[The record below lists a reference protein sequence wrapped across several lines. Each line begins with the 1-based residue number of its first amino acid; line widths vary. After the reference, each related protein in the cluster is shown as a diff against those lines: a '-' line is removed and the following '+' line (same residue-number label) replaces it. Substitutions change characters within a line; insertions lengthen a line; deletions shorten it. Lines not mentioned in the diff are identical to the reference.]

1 MNPCLH
7 PEEAMDMALGGTLP
21 AAQHRD
27 LNLHL
32 AACAARAATT
42 RAGSLR
48 SCGRWPSTT
57 GWPRLKKPWSV
68 IPGSSTRSCPPARMT
83 GLFPPRFARL
93 RYRRAFRLGFALAG
107 LLLAG
112 GMAGATLWRLH
123 RSSPVP
129 LLLPEPSGATIQA
142 APAASRAVPSPA
154 AEPAPLS
161 DEPALQRSSRAQP
174 SAAVLFAQALALR
187 GEGKVDAAIAAH
199 LRLQRL
205 YPAARETRVSLALA
219 GRLLL
224 ERGSSEQALAQ
235 FNQYLA
241 QPGDIAEEAL
251 VGRATALG
259 RLGRSAT
266 EAAAW
271 RDVLERYPGSIY
283 AAHAEKRLSA
293 LAEKPRAAAESG
305 SDRRH

>member
-21 AAQHRD
+21 APQRRD

-32 AACAARAATT
+32 AACAACAAHMAAAQQTRAALAEQPQDQLLDRQAVE
-42 RAGSLR
+42 RA
-48 SCGRWPSTT
+48 
-57 GWPRLKKPWSV
+57 
-68 IPGSSTRSCPPARMT
+68 MT

-271 RDVLERYPGSIY
+271 RDVLERHPGSIY
-283 AAHAEKRLSA
+283 AAHAKKRLSA
-293 LAEKPRAAAESG
+293 LAEKPRAAAEPG

>member
-1 MNPCLH
+1 MNPCSH
-7 PEEAMDMALGGTLP
+7 PEEDMDLALGGGLP
-21 AAQHRD
+21 AAQRRD

-32 AACAARAATT
+32 AACTACAAHMAAAQQTRAALAEQPQDQLLDRQAVE
-42 RAGSLR
+42 RA
-48 SCGRWPSTT
+48 
-57 GWPRLKKPWSV
+57 
-68 IPGSSTRSCPPARMT
+68 MT

>member
-32 AACAARAATT
+32 AACAACAAHMAAAQQTRAALAEQPQDQLLDRQAVE
-42 RAGSLR
+42 RA
-48 SCGRWPSTT
+48 
-57 GWPRLKKPWSV
+57 
-68 IPGSSTRSCPPARMT
+68 MT

-187 GEGKVDAAIAAH
+187 GEGKGDAAIAAH

-271 RDVLERYPGSIY
+271 RDVLERHPGSIY
-283 AAHAEKRLSA
+283 AAHAKKRLSA